1 MVKTPR
7 RVTGTS
13 NSVADPAAA
22 AAAAVVVIMGA
33 AGPGRM
39 AATSMCRRNT
49 AWERDEWESGSRCRR
64 RRPAGIERG
73 R

>member
-13 NSVADPAAA
+13 TSVADPAAA
-22 AAAAVVVIMGA
+22 AAGGVIMGA
-33 AGPGRM
+33 EGPGRM